1 MSVKL
6 SSEKEHLVLDNQR
19 LVHYLVQKLGVTPNS
34 SEYEDIVS
42 IGTIGLVKAAI
53 TFDSSKKIT
62 FATYASRCIN
72 NEIFMH
78 YRKANKYA
86 NDISIDEPIG
96 NDGEGKEL
104 TLGDTIEH
112 SESDFV
118 EKIVNKEAFIQ
129 LVSIILNYLEEKTR
143 LVILYRMGEVSQADI
158 AEKLN
163 ISRSYVS
170 RIVTKAT
177 NKIREVANHQVH
189 YKEVFS
195 MAIVGDEYRIS
206 FSSKDISKF
215 NKIFAALL
223 QNLTSTEKLPDF
235 RVNCNKERIVVQ
247 IPAHPESFSF
257 IAQII
262 QEIDDFSMA
271 FVSDKSTLP
280 TGNTVM
286 QKVETD
292 EADERD
298 DTVEGSEFSAI
309 VQNSDVISD
318 VVNET
323 EAVETA
329 EETETIEV
337 IEEDATSI
345 MEQETQDSDT
355 VDTAEETL
363 VEEPIVEDTASTSE
377 ELDTVAKTDAEST
390 VERGSQVKQVRDY
403 MLSISS
409 FTVKD
414 LKHHFPNLTTG
425 TINNAVYL
433 AKSKGLI
440 TATGRGEYSV
450 KAVEPHVVEKSST
463 SASTSTE
470 MTQID
475 KDNTTESNIG
485 KTKRHT
491 SQSKKVREFILT
503 LDRFSVKQVISN
515 FPDVPAAIV
524 NNVIRLAKTKGLIT
538 CVARGEYVVN
548 KT

>member
-1 MSVKL
+1 MSMKL
-6 SSEKEHLVLDNQR
+6 SSKKEHLVLDNQR

-53 TFDSSKKIT
+53 TFDSSKKIK

-96 NDGEGKEL
+96 DDGEGKEL
-104 TLGDTIEH
+104 TLEDTLEDPN
-112 SESDFV
+112 SNFV
-118 EKIVNKEAFIQ
+118 EEIANKEAFIQ
-129 LVSIILNYLEEKTR
+129 LVSIVLNYLESR
-143 LVILYRMGEVSQADI
+143 NRIVMLYRMGNISQPDI

-163 ISRSYVS
+163 ISQSYVS
-170 RIVTKAT
+170 RIKQKSIL
-177 NKIREVANHQVH
+177 KIRETVNQQVH

-195 MAIVGDEYRIS
+195 MDIIGDTYKIT
-206 FSSKDISKF
+206 FASKDISNF
-215 NKIFAALL
+215 NKIFATLL
-223 QNLTSTEKLPDF
+223 QNLTSATTLPDF
-235 RVNCNKERIVVQ
+235 KVDCNRERIIVQ
-247 IPAHPESFSF
+247 IPAHPDSFSF

-262 QEIDDFSMA
+262 QEIDDFSMT
-271 FVSDKSTLP
+271 FVSDKNTLP
-280 TGNTVM
+280 ADNTVS
-286 QKVETD
+286 QEVESDDKD
-292 EADERD
+292 ESNDI
-298 DTVEGSEFSAI
+298 VEEIESSAI
-309 VQNSDVISD
+309 VQISDGISD

-323 EAVETA
+323 ESVETA
-329 EETETIEV
+329 EESETIEV
-337 IEEDATSI
+337 IEEVATST
-345 MEQETQDSDT
+345 MKQEAHDSET
-355 VDTAEETL
+355 VDTAKETL

-377 ELDTVAKTDAEST
+377 KLDTVAKTDAESKD
-390 VERGSQVKQVRDY
+390 ERGSQVKQVRDY

-425 TINNAVYL
+425 TINNAVYF
-433 AKSKGLI
+433 AKRKGLI
-440 TATGRGEYSV
+440 TATGRGEYRV
-450 KAVEPHVVEKSST
+450 KAVEPHVVEKSS
-463 SASTSTE
+463 ASTE

-515 FPDVPAAIV
+515 FPDVPATIV

-548 KT
+548 KA

>member
-1 MSVKL
+1 MSMKL
-6 SSEKEHLVLDNQR
+6 SSEEEHLVLDNQR
-19 LVHYLVQKLGVTPNS
+19 LVHYLVQKLGVTPIS

-42 IGTIGLVKAAI
+42 IGKIGLVKAAI

-72 NEIFMH
+72 NEIFMY

-86 NDISIDEPIG
+86 KDISIDEPIG

-104 TLGDTIEH
+104 TLGDIIEH

-118 EKIVNKEAFIQ
+118 EKIVHKESFIQ
-129 LVSIILNYLEEKTR
+129 LVNIILNYLEEKAR
-143 LVILYRMGEVSQADI
+143 LAILYRMGEVSQADI

-163 ISRSYVS
+163 ISQSYVS

-177 NKIREVANHQVH
+177 NKIRKVVNHQVH

-195 MAIVGDEYRIS
+195 MTIVGDEYRIS

-215 NKIFAALL
+215 NKIFATLL

-247 IPAHPESFSF
+247 VPTHPESFSF

-262 QEIDDFSMA
+262 QEIDDFSMT
-271 FVSDKSTLP
+271 FVSDKSILP
-280 TGNTVM
+280 TDNIVM
-286 QKVETD
+286 QKVKTD

-298 DTVEGSEFSAI
+298 DI
-309 VQNSDVISD
+309 VDTTK
-318 VVNET
+318 ET
-323 EAVETA
+323 L
-329 EETETIEV
+329 
-337 IEEDATSI
+337 IEEP
-345 MEQETQDSDT
+345 MLK
-355 VDTAEETL
+355 DTAT
-363 VEEPIVEDTASTSE
+363 TSE
-377 ELDTVAKTDAEST
+377 ELDIVAKIDAESI
-390 VERGSQVKQVRDY
+390 VKRGSQVKQIREY
-403 MLSISS
+403 MLSINS
-409 FTVKD
+409 FTIKD

-425 TINNAVYL
+425 TINNAVHL

-440 TATGRGEYSV
+440 TATGRGEYCV
-450 KAVEPHVVEKSST
+450 KAVEPNAIEKSS
-463 SASTSTE
+463 ASVSKE
-470 MTQID
+470 MTQIE
-475 KDNTTESNIG
+475 KDNTEESNIG
-485 KTKRHT
+485 KTKRRT

-503 LDRFSVKQVISN
+503 LDRFSVKQVRSN
-515 FPDVPAAIV
+515 FPDVPATIV

-538 CVARGEYVVN
+538 CVTKGEYIVN

>member
-1 MSVKL
+1 MSMKL

-96 NDGEGKEL
+96 DDGEGKEL
-104 TLGDTIEH
+104 TLEDTLEDPN
-112 SESDFV
+112 SNFV
-118 EKIVNKEAFIQ
+118 EEIANKEAFIQ
-129 LVSIILNYLEEKTR
+129 LVSIVLNYLESR
-143 LVILYRMGEVSQADI
+143 NMIVMLYRMGNISQPDI

-163 ISRSYVS
+163 ISQSYVS
-170 RIVTKAT
+170 RIKQKAIL
-177 NKIREVANHQVH
+177 KIRETVNQQVH

-195 MAIVGDEYRIS
+195 MDIIGDTYKIT
-206 FSSKDISKF
+206 FASKDISNF
-215 NKIFAALL
+215 NKIFATLL
-223 QNLTSTEKLPDF
+223 QNLTSATTLPDF
-235 RVNCNKERIVVQ
+235 KVDCNRERIIVQ

-262 QEIDDFSMA
+262 QEIDDFSMT
-271 FVSDKSTLP
+271 FVSDKNTLP
-280 TGNTVM
+280 SDNTVL
-286 QKVETD
+286 QEVESDDKD
-292 EADERD
+292 ESN
-298 DTVEGSEFSAI
+298 DTVEEIESSAI

-329 EETETIEV
+329 EESETIEV
-337 IEEDATSI
+337 IEELATST
-345 MEQETQDSDT
+345 MEQEDHDSDI
-355 VDTAEETL
+355 VDTAKETL

-377 ELDTVAKTDAEST
+377 ELDTVAETDYEST

-403 MLSISS
+403 MLSMSS

-414 LKHHFPNLTTG
+414 LKHHFPNLSTG

-433 AKSKGLI
+433 AKNKGLI
-440 TATGRGEYSV
+440 TATGRGEYRV

-463 SASTSTE
+463 STSRK

-515 FPDVPAAIV
+515 FPDVPVAIV

>member
-1 MSVKL
+1 MSMKL
-6 SSEKEHLVLDNQR
+6 SREKEHLVLDNQR
-19 LVHYLVQKLGVTPNS
+19 LVHYLVQKLGVTQNS

-42 IGTIGLVKAAI
+42 IGTIGLIKAAI
-53 TFDSSKKIT
+53 TFDSIKKIA

-86 NDISIDEPIG
+86 NDISIDEPIAS
-96 NDGEGKEL
+96 DGEGKEL

-112 SESDFV
+112 SESNFV
-118 EKIVNKEAFIQ
+118 EKIVNKESFIQ
-129 LVSIILNYLEEKTR
+129 LVNIILNYLEEKTR
-143 LVILYRMGEVSQADI
+143 LAILYRMGEVSQEDI

-163 ISRSYVS
+163 ISQSYVS

-215 NKIFAALL
+215 NKIFATLL

-235 RVNCNKERIVVQ
+235 RVNCNRERIVVQ
-247 IPAHPESFSF
+247 LPAHTESFSF

-286 QKVETD
+286 QKVESD
-292 EADERD
+292 DADKRD
-298 DTVEGSEFSAI
+298 
-309 VQNSDVISD
+309 
-318 VVNET
+318 
-323 EAVETA
+323 
-329 EETETIEV
+329 
-337 IEEDATSI
+337 
-345 MEQETQDSDT
+345 DT
-355 VDTAEETL
+355 VDTAKGTL
-363 VEEPIVEDTASTSE
+363 VKGPIVEDTESTSE
-377 ELDTVAKTDAEST
+377 ELDTVAETDAKST
-390 VERGSQVKQVRDY
+390 IERGSQVKQVRDY
-403 MLSISS
+403 MLSMSS

-425 TINNAVYL
+425 TINNTVYL
-433 AKSKGLI
+433 AKNKGLI
-440 TATGRGEYSV
+440 TATGRGEYRV
-450 KAVEPHVVEKSST
+450 KAVEPHVIEKG
-463 SASTSTE
+463 SASTSRE
-470 MTQID
+470 MTQIN

-485 KTKRHT
+485 NIKRHT
-491 SQSKKVREFILT
+491 SQSKKVRNFILT

>member
-1 MSVKL
+1 MKL

-19 LVHYLVQKLGVTPNS
+19 LVHYLVQKLGVTPYS

-42 IGTIGLVKAAI
+42 IGTLGLVKAAI

-96 NDGEGKEL
+96 NDGEGKEEL
-104 TLGDTIEH
+104 TLGDTIAH

-118 EKIVNKEAFIQ
+118 ERIVNKDAFIQ

-143 LVILYRMGEVSQADI
+143 LAILYRMGEVSQTDI
-158 AEKLN
+158 AEKLS
-163 ISRSYVS
+163 IAQSSVS

-177 NKIREVANHQVH
+177 NKIREVANHQVN

-215 NKIFAALL
+215 NKIFATLL
-223 QNLTSTEKLPDF
+223 QNLTSTEKLPNF
-235 RVNCNKERIVVQ
+235 RVNCNRERIVVQ

-262 QEIDDFSMA
+262 QEIDDFSMT
-271 FVSDKSTLP
+271 FVSDKSALP
-280 TGNTVM
+280 ADNTVS
-286 QKVETD
+286 QEVESDDKD
-292 EADERD
+292 ESN
-298 DTVEGSEFSAI
+298 DTVEKIESSAI

-323 EAVETA
+323 AGLS
-329 EETETIEV
+329 ETIEV
-337 IEEDATSI
+337 IEEVAAST
-345 MEQETQDSDT
+345 MEQEHHDSDT
-355 VDTAEETL
+355 VDTAKETL
-363 VEEPIVEDTASTSE
+363 VEEPIVEDTASVSE
-377 ELDTVAKTDAEST
+377 ELDTVAESK
-390 VERGSQVKQVRDY
+390 VEKGSQVKQVRDY
-403 MLSISS
+403 MLSMSS

-414 LKHHFPNLTTG
+414 LKRYFPNLTTG
-425 TINNAVYL
+425 TINNALYL
-433 AKSKGLI
+433 AKKKGLI
-440 TATGRGEYSV
+440 TATGRGEY
-450 KAVEPHVVEKSST
+450 
-463 SASTSTE
+463 
-470 MTQID
+470 
-475 KDNTTESNIG
+475 
-485 KTKRHT
+485 R
-491 SQSKKVREFILT
+491 
-503 LDRFSVKQVISN
+503 
-515 FPDVPAAIV
+515 
-524 NNVIRLAKTKGLIT
+524 
-538 CVARGEYVVN
+538 VN

>member
-1 MSVKL
+1 MSMKL
-6 SSEKEHLVLDNQR
+6 SSEKEHLILENQR

-42 IGTIGLVKAAI
+42 IGTIGLVKAAN
-53 TFDSSKKIT
+53 TFDSSKKIK
-62 FATYASRCIN
+62 FSTYASRCIN

-96 NDGEGKEL
+96 DDGEGKEL
-104 TLGDTIEH
+104 TLEDTLEDPN
-112 SESDFV
+112 SNFV
-118 EKIVNKEAFIQ
+118 EEIANKEAFIQ
-129 LVSIILNYLEEKTR
+129 LVGIVLNYLESRNKI
-143 LVILYRMGEVSQADI
+143 VMLYRMGNISQPDI

-163 ISRSYVS
+163 ISQSYVS
-170 RIVTKAT
+170 RIKQKAIL
-177 NKIREVANHQVH
+177 KIREVANQQVH

-195 MAIVGDEYRIS
+195 MAIIGDEYRIS

-215 NKIFAALL
+215 NKIFATLL
-223 QNLTSTEKLPDF
+223 QNLTSATTLPDF
-235 RVNCNKERIVVQ
+235 KVDCNRERIIVQ

-262 QEIDDFSMA
+262 QEIDDFSMT
-271 FVSDKSTLP
+271 FVSDKNTLPADNTVSQEVESDDKDESNDTVEEIESSAIEQNSDIVSDTVNGTETVETVEGTDTIETIEETKTSTLAQKSLDASTVKEVEETVVKDP
-280 TGNTVM
+280 ITEATIFTSTETDTG
-286 QKVETD
+286 VETD
-292 EADERD
+292 
-298 DTVEGSEFSAI
+298 TG
-309 VQNSDVISD
+309 
-318 VVNET
+318 
-323 EAVETA
+323 
-329 EETETIEV
+329 
-337 IEEDATSI
+337 
-345 MEQETQDSDT
+345 
-355 VDTAEETL
+355 
-363 VEEPIVEDTASTSE
+363 
-377 ELDTVAKTDAEST
+377 ST
-390 VERGSQVKQVRDY
+390 VERGSQVKQVRNY
-403 MLSISS
+403 MLSMNS
-409 FTVKD
+409 FTVKE
-414 LKHHFPNLTTG
+414 LKQHFPNMSTG
-425 TINNAVYL
+425 TINNALYL
-433 AKSKGLI
+433 AKNKGLI
-440 TATGRGEYSV
+440 TATGRGEYRV
-450 KAVEPHVVEKSST
+450 KAVEPHVVEKSS
-463 SASTSTE
+463 ASTSRE